1 MRTAENRGI
10 SMSGHHCH
18 DHCEVSFDGQSAAYK
33 RILWVVVAINGG
45 MFLTELIGGALAQS
59 MALQA
64 DALDFLGDTLTYAAS
79 LIVIGMAA
87 HIRANVAIV
96 KGLSLAVMG
105 VVVLGLTV
113 HKTVFQGAPDAF
125 VMSGIG
131 VAALIANAATV
142 VLLLKYRSGDANVR
156 SVWLC
161 SRNDAIGNVA
171 VILAAGAVAWTGT
184 PWPDLLVAVGMA
196 SLFLHSATL
205 ILRQALRERREALAA
220 PGLAD

>member
-1 MRTAENRGI
+1 MPGC
-10 SMSGHHCH
+10 HHH
-18 DHCEVSFDGQSAAYK
+18 DTCCDVTFDGQSAVYK
-33 RILWVVVAINGG
+33 RILWVVVALNGG
-45 MFLTELIGGALAQS
+45 MFLTELVGGALADS

-79 LIVIGMAA
+79 LLVIGRAA

-105 VVVLGLTV
+105 VLILGLTI
-113 HKTVFQGAPDAF
+113 HKTVVQGAPDAF

-131 VAALIANAATV
+131 VAALAANAATV
-142 VLLLKYRSGDANVR
+142 LLLLKYRSGDANVR

-184 PWPDLLVAVGMA
+184 PWPDLIVAVAMA
-196 SLFLHSATL
+196 SLFLHSSTL
-205 ILRQALRERREALAA
+205 ILRQAFRERRDALAV
-220 PGLAD
+220 PDLAD